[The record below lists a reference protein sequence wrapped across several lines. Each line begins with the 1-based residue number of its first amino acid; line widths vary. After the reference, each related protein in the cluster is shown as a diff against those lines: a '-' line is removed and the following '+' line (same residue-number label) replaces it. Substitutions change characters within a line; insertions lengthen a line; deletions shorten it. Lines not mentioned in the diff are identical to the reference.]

1 MKKLGD
7 LFRWAADDISFKAMY
22 LAQPFK
28 KVAEDV
34 TAGML
39 YPATNVNEYIH
50 DKGPGAVAGG
60 LLLSGLMLNGSKLIA
75 GGLTLNSSGLI
86 TAGVVFGIYAL
97 DEFRQIGANA
107 RLISEH
113 MPR

>member
-1 MKKLGD
+1 MRNLGD

-39 YPATNVNEYIH
+39 YPATNVNEYID
-50 DKGPGAVAGG
+50 DKGPGAAAGG
-60 LLLSGLMLNGSKLIA
+60 LLLSGLMLNRPGLVIA
-75 GGLTLNSSGLI
+75 G
-86 TAGVVFGIYAL
+86 AVFGAYAL
-97 DEFRQIGANA
+97 EKFRETGANA
-107 RLISEH
+107 RLAPEH
-113 MPR
+113 APR